1 MSEKIAVYPG
11 SFDPITN
18 GHLDIILRGL
28 QIFDRLIVAVAQ
40 NVNKKAL
47 FDIDER
53 LALIQETLQDYP
65 QIEVDSFDG
74 LLVNYME
81 EKGARVL
88 LRGLRAVSDFENEF
102 QLAQMNHSLNNKME
116 TLFMMTSVRYGYLSS
131 SIVKEVSSMRGKID
145 DFVPPCV
152 QKALQLKHPPL

>member
-53 LALIQETLQDYP
+53 LELIQETLQDYP

-102 QLAQMNHSLNNKME
+102 QLAQMNHSLNNQME

-152 QKALQLKHPPL
+152 QKALMRKYPPL